1 MRAIVYETYGPPEV
15 LALRELDRPAVQDNE
30 VLVRVHA
37 ASANPLDWHY
47 MRGKPYIMRA
57 SAGLLRPKDTRM
69 GVDVAGRVEA
79 VGRGVT
85 RLRPGDEVFG
95 TGRGSFAEYVIASER
110 TLAHKP
116 ANLSFAQAAAVPI
129 AAFTA
134 IQGLRDQG
142 GIAAGQQVLVVGA
155 SGGVGTFAV
164 QIAKAIGAEV
174 TGVCSTRNVE
184 LVRSI
189 GAGHVIDYTREDFT
203 RAGRQYDLIFDT
215 AGSYPLRDCLRALRP
230 AGAYVIVGGPDG
242 RWIGPLARL
251 LRAMLLGRFVK
262 QRLMPLLATQRQEDL
277 AFMQPLLESGAVVPV
292 IDRCYPLDQA
302 AEAIRYLETGRARG
316 KVIITI

>member
-1 MRAIVYETYGPPEV
+1 MKAIVYDTYGPPDV
-15 LALRELDRPAVQDNE
+15 LALRELDRPAVQDTE

-79 VGRGVT
+79 VGRSVT
-85 RLRPGDEVFG
+85 QFQPGDEVFG
-95 TGRGSFAEYVIASER
+95 TGRGSFAEYVLASEKN
-110 TLAHKP
+110 LAHKP
-116 ANLSFAQAAAVPI
+116 ANISFAQAAAVPI

-189 GAGHVIDYTREDFT
+189 GADHVIDYTREDFT
-203 RAGRQYDLIFDT
+203 RGGRRYDLIFDT
-215 AGSYPLRDCLRALRP
+215 AGSYPLRACLRALRP
-230 AGAYVIVGGPDG
+230 TGAYVIVGGPDG

-262 QRLMPLLATQRQEDL
+262 QRLMPLLASQRKEDL

-292 IDRCYPLDQA
+292 IDRCYPLEQA

-316 KVIITI
+316 KVIITM